1 MVIRLSADDGAGS
14 IELFGEDKPH
24 HLVGERQSRERQFL
38 VGTRI
43 EGRGE
48 AVRAADDEDQAARG
62 LLSALKPRGQFYAA
76 QFLAVLVEEDDRV
89 ANLNLPQDEFSL
101 LFFLLF
107 LGKLPCILQVGNDGD
122 GERHVVG
129 DAADVVINACREVA
143 AGGLAD
149 EYQFCLHSWGF
160 SRGKRFISVAKVQIK
175 DDFPAIAEKNNRER
189 VVISNKNSI
198 FAEITYH
205 LKHIINKYAYG
216 K

>member
-1 MVIRLSADDGAGS
+1 MIRFAADDGAGAVY
-14 IELFGEDKPH
+14 LFGEDETY
-24 HLVGERQSRERQFL
+24 HLMRQRQLRERQLF
-38 VGTRI
+38 VGASVD
-43 EGRGE
+43 GRRE
-48 AVRAADDEDQAARG
+48 AVRPSDNEHEPPCRSLF
-62 LLSALKPRGQFYAA
+62 LLQPSGQFHAA

-160 SRGKRFISVAKVQIK
+160 SLGKRFISVAKVQIK